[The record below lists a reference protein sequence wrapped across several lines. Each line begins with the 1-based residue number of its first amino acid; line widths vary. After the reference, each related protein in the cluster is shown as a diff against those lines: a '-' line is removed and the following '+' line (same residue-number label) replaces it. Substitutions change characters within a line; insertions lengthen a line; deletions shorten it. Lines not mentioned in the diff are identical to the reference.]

1 MTVLEEDAGT
11 RVVTPRFI
19 GLIGAALCFFFAY
32 GMTIPIL
39 SPFVKDRLHGTNFT
53 VGVIIGIMAVSS
65 ICIRPFLAPRTMS
78 WGCSRLVLLSTVVGA
93 AAFAGYGEAN
103 SSVELALLRMVTG
116 AAQATLLIAAITMV
130 TSNVAPSR
138 RGEAISYFSVA
149 PYLGNGLGPV
159 LGQMLYDHWGFRIT
173 FMVAGLIGLVGAI
186 PILFVPNV
194 RVARVP
200 GAPRQPVLHK
210 AALWPGGVLALGIVG
225 AIAMSAFIPL
235 FVSELHAGGTQWIFL
250 TYAAVVL
257 FVRVAGG
264 RLPDR
269 LGPARTG
276 TISTALICLG
286 MGGFAI
292 TPNVAGLYLA
302 LVPLGIGMALQ
313 YPGLLALAINRVSD
327 DERPRA
333 VSTFTM
339 FFDIAA
345 GFGGLLVGSVA
356 AVGGYRSAF
365 AACAGCSLLGLVFL
379 WVFVLERP
387 GAAVAG
393 TVAAVGS
400 DDVRH
405 PLLASLV
412 PGPAGAELLQVD
424 EVAPE
429 LNRGV
434 RR

>member
-1 MTVLEEDAGT
+1 
-11 RVVTPRFI
+11 
-19 GLIGAALCFFFAY
+19 
-32 GMTIPIL
+32 
-39 SPFVKDRLHGTNFT
+39 
-53 VGVIIGIMAVSS
+53 
-65 ICIRPFLAPRTMS
+65 
-78 WGCSRLVLLSTVVGA
+78 
-93 AAFAGYGEAN
+93 
-103 SSVELALLRMVTG
+103 
-116 AAQATLLIAAITMV
+116 
-130 TSNVAPSR
+130 
-138 RGEAISYFSVA
+138 
-149 PYLGNGLGPV
+149 
-159 LGQMLYDHWGFRIT
+159 
-173 FMVAGLIGLVGAI
+173 
-186 PILFVPNV
+186 
-194 RVARVP
+194 
-200 GAPRQPVLHK
+200 
-210 AALWPGGVLALGIVG
+210 
-225 AIAMSAFIPL
+225 
-235 FVSELHAGGTQWIFL
+235 
-250 TYAAVVL
+250 
-257 FVRVAGG
+257 
-264 RLPDR
+264 
-269 LGPARTG
+269 
-276 TISTALICLG
+276 
-286 MGGFAI
+286 
-292 TPNVAGLYLA
+292 
-302 LVPLGIGMALQ
+302 MALQ

-400 DDVRH
+400 DDVHH
-405 PLLASLV
+405 PLLVSLV